1 MMSPRSVAI
10 GIALIA
16 LGAVLTFGI
25 AVPDQVSRYVDVAGV
40 GLVLVWS
47 GILTIVMYVVMHR
60 RPDPRARRLTRDQD
74 DEQIDQ
80 WYENDVHRP
89 GYAGQ
94 TRALPTVRGQDDDA
108 DQDRFPGSR

>member
-25 AVPDQVSRYVDVAGV
+25 QVPDRVSRYVDVAGV

-60 RPDPRARRLTRDQD
+60 RPDPRARRLTRDRD

-94 TRALPTVRGQDDDA
+94 TRALPTVRVQDDA